1 MFHAFSLMHA
11 FNVCLMHFKCCFYFD
26 QVMKWVNFEN
36 KKGVFDNYYKGA
48 SAKRSV
54 NNCRLFVVVVVA
66 VVTKKFQSL
75 Q

>member
-1 MFHAFSLMHA
+1 MFHAFSLIHA

-48 SAKRSV
+48 SAKKVSEQ
-54 NNCRLFVVVVVA
+54 L
-66 VVTKKFQSL
+66 
-75 Q
+75 